1 MTKYIYLHQKPRA
14 ISFTQLP
21 NFLFELPGYHLL
33 GNEAKILYAMV
44 LRRAGLSRKNGWAD
58 EYDRV
63 YLYYPINEVT
73 TLLHCGRQKA
83 VDTLQGTPIRRAAGD
98 PQAGMWKAQSDLPKM
113 A

>member
-73 TLLHCGRQKA
+73 TLLHCGPAKSGGYPA
-83 VDTLQGTPIRRAAGD
+83 GTPIRRAAGD
-98 PQAGMWKAQSDLPKM
+98 PQAGM
-113 A
+113 